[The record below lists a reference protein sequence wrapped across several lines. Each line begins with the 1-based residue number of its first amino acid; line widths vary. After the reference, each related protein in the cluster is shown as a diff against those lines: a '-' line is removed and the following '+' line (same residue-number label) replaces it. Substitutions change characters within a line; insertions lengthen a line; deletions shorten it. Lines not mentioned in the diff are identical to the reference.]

1 MQLNK
6 LSFNVFNTIDKYNLI
21 NPNDTIIVGV
31 SGGPDSVALLKVLYA
46 INTNKRLHLH
56 LIVAHLNHQL
66 RGKDSEEDAL
76 FIQKLSE
83 ELHLPFI
90 LKNVDVHKIAI
101 QTKCSIEEAARGER
115 YKFFIESSRTYNASV
130 VALGHTAD
138 DNAETILHRIIRG
151 TGLSGL
157 EGIPIKRQL
166 TGDSSTQLIRPLLY
180 TWRNEIIEYL
190 KNEQAD
196 FRIDTSNYETK
207 YLRNKIRHEL
217 IPLIENQYNPNFRN
231 TLLQLSQILN
241 INNKYLSSEAK
252 KTLETVIIK
261 RAEDS
266 YIINSHLLSKQSKI
280 IQYFI
285 FYEIL
290 MEMQIPLKEFSYAHY
305 TKIIEETSKKGKG
318 RQFQLP
324 GKLHLWH
331 EKGILYIRKTPLQ
344 KSFIPIPETIIQIP
358 GITPIYP
365 SGQLTAEI
373 SDVQNLSLDEYKRIK
388 TKNEEILD
396 LGRIT
401 LPISVRGRK
410 DGDAI
415 SPLGTKGHKKL
426 KDIFIDK
433 KIPAQQRNAI
443 PVVVMNDQPI
453 WVIGVCIDNKVK
465 VTPETKKILKLTF
478 QKL

>member
-1 MQLNK
+1 
-6 LSFNVFNTIDKYNLI
+6 
-21 NPNDTIIVGV
+21 
-31 SGGPDSVALLKVLYA
+31 
-46 INTNKRLHLH
+46 
-56 LIVAHLNHQL
+56 
-66 RGKDSEEDAL
+66 
-76 FIQKLSE
+76 
-83 ELHLPFI
+83 
-90 LKNVDVHKIAI
+90 
-101 QTKCSIEEAARGER
+101 
-115 YKFFIESSRTYNASV
+115 
-130 VALGHTAD
+130 
-138 DNAETILHRIIRG
+138 
-151 TGLSGL
+151 
-157 EGIPIKRQL
+157 
-166 TGDSSTQLIRPLLY
+166 
-180 TWRNEIIEYL
+180 
-190 KNEQAD
+190 
-196 FRIDTSNYETK
+196 
-207 YLRNKIRHEL
+207 
-217 IPLIENQYNPNFRN
+217 
-231 TLLQLSQILN
+231 
-241 INNKYLSSEAK
+241 
-252 KTLETVIIK
+252 
-261 RAEDS
+261 
-266 YIINSHLLSKQSKI
+266 
-280 IQYFI
+280 
-285 FYEIL
+285 

>member
-101 QTKCSIEEAARGER
+101 QTKCSIEEAARCER

-190 KNEQAD
+190 KNEQA
-196 FRIDTSNYETK
+196 
-207 YLRNKIRHEL
+207 
-217 IPLIENQYNPNFRN
+217 NFRN

-305 TKIIEETSKKGKG
+305 TKIIEETPKKGKG

-331 EKGILYIRKTPLQ
+331 EKGVLYIRKTPLQ

-365 SGQLTAEI
+365 SCQLTAEI

-433 KIPAQQRNAI
+433 KIPSQQRNAI